1 MSKQPGRKERED
13 REMPLPLRVSV
24 GVLAA
29 LIILK
34 PLSAFGGLLYKYRR
48 CVVVLSF

>member
-1 MSKQPGRKERED
+1 MSKQPDRKDRED
-13 REMPLPLRVSV
+13 RGMPLSSRVSA

-34 PLSAFGGLLYKYRR
+34 PPGAFGGLLYKYRI
-48 CVVVLSF
+48 CAVVVRF